1 MLQTRYTEFHGRRH
15 DRGHPARSSLGPW
28 ALSARGLRE
37 PCRFAAL
44 RAHPGEVLSESASL
58 DSSPDRGL
66 SPLAAAPRDR
76 ALVGWPGAPGSPGC
90 LLGRALGGPAGC
102 DLRVGRAAGDRP
114 GDDRGGSRPA
124 RGGPFPGIG
133 PARPGGKLG
142 LYARSGVRKYWIV
155 EPGERQIELL
165 VNESGRF
172 MVALPSRTH
181 YQSQAMDEVR
191 LELAELWLQV
201 DDVLTGAPRKGAP
214 SPHQP
219 PGISLSFHV
228 FSRNSGVV
236 WGLWLL

>member
-1 MLQTRYTEFHGRRH
+1 MIEDTPLAPPS
-15 DRGHPARSSLGPW
+15 DLGPY
-28 ALSARGLRE
+28 RRE
-37 PCRFAAL
+37 DYESLVDSPPV

-133 PARPGGKLG
+133 PARPGGNSASTPGAASASTGSSNPASGRSNSWSTSRAASWWPCRAGPTTSLRPWT
-142 LYARSGVRKYWIV
+142 RSGWNSRS
-155 EPGERQIELL
+155 
-165 VNESGRF
+165 SG
-172 MVALPSRTH
+172 SRSTT
-181 YQSQAMDEVR
+181 S
-191 LELAELWLQV
+191 
-201 DDVLTGAPRKGAP
+201 
-214 SPHQP
+214 
-219 PGISLSFHV
+219 
-228 FSRNSGVV
+228 
-236 WGLWLL
+236 